1 MTGLEGER
9 PDRRLRTANGRV
21 GPAGGGA
28 QISWFCSAARSQCGG
43 RRARAWS
50 ADPAACTPRPWR
62 GQSPDLARHC
72 APSGIGDPAR
82 AVRPSRLSTS
92 AGRQARPLHPVRS
105 ALGRGRRPPDRG
117 PYGLV
122 RPAGRPCGTAGRPV
136 VTGGTGFS
144 SRNPPRRCRMV
155 TLAGWARQPAQSVR
169 RPARGNRP
177 GPVVRLPERGRIRES
192 GPAPRHGTP
201 GRRNPDLVTNDTT
214 PGDRNRVN
222 QRIER
227 HRRLRGFAITVSR
240 DTEGRRLSPAA
251 SPPGHARPP
260 GVPGKTS

>member
-1 MTGLEGER
+1 MTHR
-9 PDRRLRTANGRV
+9 WRNAPDRRIFADCTWRHGARNLVQPPVVSAGNRVRARGQQIRQHAHFAHGGGRV
-21 GPAGGGA
+21 RTWPGIAPA
-28 QISWFCSAARSQCGG
+28 
-43 RRARAWS
+43 
-50 ADPAACTPRPWR
+50 
-62 GQSPDLARHC
+62 
-72 APSGIGDPAR
+72 SGIGDPAR
-82 AVRPSRLSTS
+82 AVRPSRLLTG
-92 AGRQARPLHPVRS
+92 AGRQAWPLRPVRP
-105 ALGRGRRPPDRG
+105 ALGRGRWHPNRG

-192 GPAPRHGTP
+192 GLAPRHGAP
-201 GRRNPDLVTNDTT
+201 GRRNQDLVTNDTT
-214 PGDRNRVN
+214 PGDRNLVN

-240 DTEGRRLSPAA
+240 DAEGRRLSSAA